1 MGNVLKLQEWGIESA
16 DMPLAKQTKILSL
29 LDQIETNGRNWE
41 RHKWLLQTILP
52 SHFGDPSGGAMGGV
66 AVNNVIKFSVEEHAA
81 LKADYKQIS
90 ERAERLLSNNT
101 NGETY

>member
-1 MGNVLKLQEWGIESA
+1 MGNVLKLQEWGIEIA

-41 RHKWLLQTILP
+41 RHKWLLQVILP
-52 SHFGDPSGGAMGGV
+52 SKFEGV
-66 AVNNVIKFSVEEHAA
+66 GEGHASVTVNNVIKFSVEEHAA
-81 LKADYKQIS
+81 LERDYKQIS

-101 NGETY
+101 NGETH